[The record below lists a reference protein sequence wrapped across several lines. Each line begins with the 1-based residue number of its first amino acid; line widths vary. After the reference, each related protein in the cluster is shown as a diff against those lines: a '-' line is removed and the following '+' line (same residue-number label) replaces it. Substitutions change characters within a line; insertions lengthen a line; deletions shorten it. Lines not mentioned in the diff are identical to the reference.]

1 MSCRNVTKEKKNK
14 NEIKTSDKIL
24 RVPNPIYFKRQER
37 KKNQQS
43 HQYAE
48 VCGEKK
54 WYIKVKIFILGK
66 K

>member
-1 MSCRNVTKEKKNK
+1 MLAFYYLEKCRAEMLQK

-24 RVPNPIYFKRQER
+24 RVPNPIYFKSQER

-48 VCGEKK
+48 FCGEKNGISK
-54 WYIKVKIFILGK
+54 
-66 K
+66 